1 MRREQFVKRI
11 VVIFHSAE
19 VGYILSR
26 KLFLCEGNKT
36 IPSSSNSNAARSFLT
51 YIV

>member
-11 VVIFHSAE
+11 EVIFHSAE

-26 KLFLCEGNKT
+26 KLFHSTGNKT
-36 IPSSSNSNAARSFLT
+36 IPSSSNFRTARSFLR